1 MINAANEKLEA
12 LKRELNDRSEKLK
25 LNFNANDKFEDIKKE
40 IADFEKKANE
50 KLEDLK
56 QIDIKS
62 EAKKIG
68 DRAYQ
73 AAKYFLNVIKKDK
86 KDD

>member
-1 MINAANEKLEA
+1 MRN
-12 LKRELNDRSEKLK
+12 LKISKKRSRSLR
-25 LNFNANDKFEDIKKE
+25 
-40 IADFEKKANE
+40 KANE

-73 AAKYFLNVIKKDK
+73 AAKGFLNVIKKDK
-86 KDD
+86 KED